1 MDTEILLQFFTLIIL
16 LTLSSFFS
24 SSETALM
31 SLSKIRVRYMMDE
44 GIKNAYY
51 INKLIENPSKMLST
65 ILIGNNIANIGAS
78 ALATSIAINLWGNT
92 GVGIAT
98 GIMTVLVIIFGE
110 ITPKSLAA
118 ENSERVALRVAKPI
132 YALTLILNPLIKVL
146 MYLTNI
152 FLKLLGV
159 KNTDNLPSITEE
171 ELKSMVNVSQEEGVL
186 EVEEKEM
193 IYNVFQFG
201 DSQIKDVM
209 VPRTDMISADVTSSY
224 DELITMLKNEQFSRI
239 PIYEDSYDNIIGI
252 LYVKDLMFADVKTD
266 NFNIKDYM
274 REPYF
279 TYEFKNTSDLFAEMR
294 KEKIHIS
301 IVLDEYGGT
310 AGIVTIED
318 LIEEIV
324 GEIEDEYDKEEREIQ
339 KIKDNEYLVYG
350 KTKISDVNEVFGTE
364 IQCRNFDSIGGFI
377 IDTLGK
383 IPEKGEEIKY
393 ENITILI
400 EEVNKNRIEK
410 IRVFL

>member
-1 MDTEILLQFFTLIIL
+1 MFLQFFSLIIL

-31 SLSKIRVRYMMDE
+31 SLNKMRIRYMMDE
-44 GIKNAYY
+44 GIKNSAY
-51 INKLIENPSKMLST
+51 INKLIENPSNTLST
-65 ILIGNNIANIGAS
+65 ILIGNNITNIGSS
-78 ALATSIAINLWGNT
+78 ALATSISIKLWGNT

-98 GIMTVLVIIFGE
+98 GIMTVLVLIFGE

-118 ENSERVALRVAKPI
+118 ENAEKVALRVAKPI
-132 YALTLILNPLIKVL
+132 YALNLILTPLIKVL
-146 MYLTNI
+146 IFLTNI
-152 FLKLLGV
+152 FLKLLGG
-159 KNTDNLPSITEE
+159 KSTNNLPSITEE

-193 IYNVFQFG
+193 IYNVFEFG

-209 VPRTDMISADVTSSY
+209 VPRTDMISVDVTSSY
-224 DELITMLKNEQFSRI
+224 EDLITIFKSEQFSRI

-252 LYVKDLMFADVKTD
+252 LYVKDLMFADVKKD
-266 NFNIKDYM
+266 NFDVTDYM

-339 KIKDNEYLVYG
+339 KIKDNEYIVYG
-350 KTKISDVNEVFGTE
+350 KTKISDVNEVFETD

-393 ENITILI
+393 ENITMII
-400 EEVNKNRIEK
+400 DETNKNRIEK